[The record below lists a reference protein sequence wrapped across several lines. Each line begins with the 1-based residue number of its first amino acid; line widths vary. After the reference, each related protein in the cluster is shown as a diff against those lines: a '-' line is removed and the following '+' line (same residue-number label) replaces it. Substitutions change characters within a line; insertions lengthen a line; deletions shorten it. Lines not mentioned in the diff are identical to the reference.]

1 MNAIPDWAVQSI
13 GKMVTLNAACEGFPK
28 GHRGLLVSLRTKH
41 QWGVPGVYA
50 TVALD
55 LKDLSYEE
63 NVELADLM
71 PVETED

>member
-1 MNAIPDWAVQSI
+1 MDAVPNWAVESI
-13 GKMVTLNAACEGFPK
+13 GKMVSLNADCEGFPK

-63 NVELADLM
+63 NVELENLL
-71 PVETED
+71 PVESED